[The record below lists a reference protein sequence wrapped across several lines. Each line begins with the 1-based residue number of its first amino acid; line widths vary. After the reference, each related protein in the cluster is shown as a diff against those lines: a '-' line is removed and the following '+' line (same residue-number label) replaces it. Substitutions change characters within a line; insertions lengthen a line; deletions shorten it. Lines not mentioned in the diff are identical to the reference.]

1 MKHTCNHE
9 HPEISFHT
17 YENDPK
23 PICPLCHIRYSL
35 LEEIAENALRRMN
48 PKLQEVI
55 EGKRDVLPVSAT
67 GAMPPYLRQLR
78 ADDYTVEI
86 FTAGLWK
93 RLWCFFN
100 MRGLFKEKLNLRS
113 ALKLLFKGT
122 TVVLVDFKNRPV
134 FTQ

>member
-1 MKHTCNHE
+1 
-9 HPEISFHT
+9 
-17 YENDPK
+17 
-23 PICPLCHIRYSL
+23 
-35 LEEIAENALRRMN
+35 
-48 PKLQEVI
+48 
-55 EGKRDVLPVSAT
+55 
-67 GAMPPYLRQLR
+67 MPPYLRKLT

-86 FTAGLWK
+86 FTAGLRK
-93 RLWCFFN
+93 RLLCFFN